1 MKTGDKH
8 MPLHLRENQ
17 YRGVNAH
24 LHSDLQNDSDAWSVF
39 HGTHSALLAFEIDAL
54 LPPGYIAEPERG
66 PQIKPYHPVSG
77 EDIRSERIRRHKPD
91 ITIYA
96 SETSATTSLSSAG
109 SITAPT
115 IELPAIESLTL
126 DEEAFMMG
134 IAIREVSANKL
145 GKPVTWIELLSPT
158 NKSGGSGYNQYHEGR
173 ESTLRASIALV
184 EIDYLH
190 QSPPVIPRI
199 PSYPAHEAGGY
210 PYYIAVTNP
219 RPNFRDGL
227 FRVYGI
233 EVDSNLPIVPI
244 PLADEESFNLDF
256 GPVYHRTFASLAAFS
271 RRVDY
276 EQEPVRVDT
285 YTEIDQQKIRA
296 RMETVKVA
304 NQA

>member
-1 MKTGDKH
+1 
-8 MPLHLRENQ
+8 
-17 YRGVNAH
+17 
-24 LHSDLQNDSDAWSVF
+24 
-39 HGTHSALLAFEIDAL
+39 
-54 LPPGYIAEPERG
+54 
-66 PQIKPYHPVSG
+66 
-77 EDIRSERIRRHKPD
+77 
-91 ITIYA
+91 
-96 SETSATTSLSSAG
+96 
-109 SITAPT
+109 
-115 IELPAIESLTL
+115 
-126 DEEAFMMG
+126 
-134 IAIREVSANKL
+134 
-145 GKPVTWIELLSPT
+145 
-158 NKSGGSGYNQYHEGR
+158 
-173 ESTLRASIALV
+173 
-184 EIDYLH
+184 
-190 QSPPVIPRI
+190 
-199 PSYPAHEAGGY
+199 
-210 PYYIAVTNP
+210 VTNP